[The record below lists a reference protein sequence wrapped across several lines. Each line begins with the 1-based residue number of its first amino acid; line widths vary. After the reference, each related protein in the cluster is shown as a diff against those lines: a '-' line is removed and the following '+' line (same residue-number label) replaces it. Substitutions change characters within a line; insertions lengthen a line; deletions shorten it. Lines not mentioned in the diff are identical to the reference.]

1 MIRTLS
7 CILTQN
13 DINDI
18 PFFDVELPY
27 ELALKIFQFLD
38 RRDLGR
44 CAQVEMEKEYFI
56 HVCRLVAILF

>member
-1 MIRTLS
+1 MLCTFFF
-7 CILTQN
+7 TQN

-38 RRDLGR
+38 RCELGR
-44 CAQVEMEKEYFI
+44 CAQVKLARKCCAELMGS
-56 HVCRLVAILF
+56 AQTAN